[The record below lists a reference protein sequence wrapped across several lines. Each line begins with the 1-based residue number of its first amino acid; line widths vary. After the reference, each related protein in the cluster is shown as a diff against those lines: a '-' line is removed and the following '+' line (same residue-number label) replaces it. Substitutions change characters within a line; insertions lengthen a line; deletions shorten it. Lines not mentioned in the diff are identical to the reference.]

1 MVRLPTS
8 GVAGITTTGVVD
20 VGGISRDVIATAGGA
35 GVVCVGMEAL
45 GVDGIG
51 MDVVGG
57 GDVRPGLVEV
67 LKRAINLEKTGVA
80 VGADGVVDPN
90 NLSRV

>member
-1 MVRLPTS
+1 
-8 GVAGITTTGVVD
+8 
-20 VGGISRDVIATAGGA
+20 
-35 GVVCVGMEAL
+35 MEAL

-90 NLSRV
+90 NLSSV